1 MKSVKQ
7 FVFALLFVSVLAIN
21 TFAGDLET
29 PGFVPP
35 PPPPPDR
42 SMYTIKTETT
52 PTGPESVIS
61 TGDVAETSDQLFYD
75 ALMAMLSLF

>member
-7 FVFALLFVSVLAIN
+7 FVFALLFVSALAIN
-21 TFAGDLET
+21 SYAGDLET

-35 PPPPPDR
+35 PPPPDR
-42 SMYTIKTETT
+42 SMYTMTSETT
-52 PTGPESVIS
+52 STGPESVNA
-61 TGDVAETSDQLFYD
+61 TGDVGETSDQLFYD

>member
-7 FVFALLFVSVLAIN
+7 FVYALLLVSALAAN
-21 TFAGDLET
+21 TYAGDLET

-35 PPPPPDR
+35 PPPPNSLR
-42 SMYTIKTETT
+42 TVTTETSEKSET
-52 PTGPESVIS
+52 IAVS
-61 TGDVAETSDQLFYD
+61 GDAIDTSDQLFYD